1 MNKIDLIIDALD
13 NFLTDEK
20 FEFDKLKQAL
30 SAAHELKALKPV
42 GTFAYDSYNKVW
54 EQLIE
59 GVRGV
64 ELYDLDEEQA

>member
-30 SAAHELKALKPV
+30 SAARELKALKPV
-42 GTFAYDSYNKVW
+42 GTFAYDPENEVW
-54 EQLIE
+54 EQLVE
-59 GVRGV
+59 GAAGV
-64 ELYDLDEEQA
+64 ELYAIKEQA